1 MIYFCELEIFEICLQ
16 DKKIVLITFKCT
28 HLFFPVMKYRR
39 LTLEELKPL
48 KNEFIDFLIINGVV
62 ASDWEHL
69 LTRDIEKSNK
79 ILDAF
84 GEVVFEDI
92 MRKTQFLEFRGVGE
106 LITFNCTS
114 GLIYMAG
121 IRVDDSENQRIDFND
136 DQSIKQLLVN
146 PCDGIVVFTDH
157 KKYKSNREKE
167 IFDMIEEGCLI
178 SDGKLFKAIATASV
192 D

>member
-1 MIYFCELEIFEICLQ
+1 MKGIHF
-16 DKKIVLITFKCT
+16 V
-28 HLFFPVMKYRR
+28 FPVMKYRR

-48 KNEFIDFLIINGVV
+48 ENEFIDFLVINGIS
-62 ASDWEHL
+62 AMDWEYL
-69 LTRDIEKSNK
+69 LTHDIEKSNK

-92 MRKTQFLEFRGVGE
+92 MRKTQFLEFRSVCE

-121 IRVDDSENQRIDFND
+121 IRFDDCEKQRIDFNN
-136 DQSIKQLLVN
+136 DQSIKRLLDN
-146 PCDGIVVFTDH
+146 PCDGIIVFTDH
-157 KKYKSNREKE
+157 KKYQSNREKE
-167 IFDMIEEGCLI
+167 IFNMIEKGCLI
-178 SDGKLFKAIATASV
+178 SDGKLFKAIATAAV

>member
-1 MIYFCELEIFEICLQ
+1 
-16 DKKIVLITFKCT
+16 
-28 HLFFPVMKYRR
+28 MKYRR

-48 KNEFIDFLIINGVV
+48 ENEFIDFLVINGV
-62 ASDWEHL
+62 AATDWEYL
-69 LTRDIEKSNK
+69 LTHDIEKSNK

-84 GEVVFEDI
+84 GEVVFEGI
-92 MRKTQFLEFRGVGE
+92 MRKTQFLEFRSVGE

-121 IRVDDSENQRIDFND
+121 IRFGDYEKQGIDFNN
-136 DQSIKQLLVN
+136 DQSIKRLLAN
-146 PCDGIVVFTDH
+146 PCDGIMVFMDH
-157 KKYKSNREKE
+157 KKYESNREKE

-178 SDGKLFKAIATASV
+178 SDGKLFKAISTAAV

>member
-1 MIYFCELEIFEICLQ
+1 
-16 DKKIVLITFKCT
+16 
-28 HLFFPVMKYRR
+28 MKYRR
-39 LTLEELKPL
+39 ITLEELKPL
-48 KNEFIDFLIINGVV
+48 ENEFIDFLVINGI
-62 ASDWEHL
+62 AATDWEYL
-69 LTRDIEKSNK
+69 LTHDIENSNK

-92 MRKTQFLEFRGVGE
+92 MRKTQFLEFRSAGE

-121 IRVDDSENQRIDFND
+121 IRFDDYEKQRIDFNN
-136 DQSIKQLLVN
+136 DQSIKWLLDN
-146 PCDGIVVFTDH
+146 PCDRIIVFTDY

-178 SDGKLFKAIATASV
+178 SDGKLFKAIATAAV

>member
-1 MIYFCELEIFEICLQ
+1 M
-16 DKKIVLITFKCT
+16 V
-28 HLFFPVMKYRR
+28 
-39 LTLEELKPL
+39 
-48 KNEFIDFLIINGVV
+48 INGVT
-62 ASDWEHL
+62 ANDWEYL
-69 LTRDIEKSNK
+69 LTNDIEKSNK

-92 MRKTQFLEFRGVGE
+92 MRKTQFLEFRSVGE

-121 IRVDDSENQRIDFND
+121 IRFGNYEKQRIDLNN
-136 DQSIKQLLVN
+136 DQSIKRLLEN
-146 PCDGIVVFTDH
+146 SSDGIMVFTDH

-167 IFDMIEEGCLI
+167 IFDMIEEGCSI
-178 SDGKLFKAIATASV
+178 SDGKIFKAIATAAV

>member
-1 MIYFCELEIFEICLQ
+1 MIHFVNRNSLVFESKIKKSFNYFYIFPF
-16 DKKIVLITFKCT
+16 V
-28 HLFFPVMKYRR
+28 FPRMKYRR

-48 KNEFIDFLIINGVV
+48 ENEFIDFLVINGVTV
-62 ASDWEHL
+62 TDWEYL
-69 LTRDIEKSNK
+69 LTHDIEKSNK

-84 GEVVFEDI
+84 GEVIFEDI
-92 MRKTQFLEFRGVGE
+92 MRKTQFLEFRSADE

-121 IRVDDSENQRIDFND
+121 IRFGNCEKQRIDFNN
-136 DQSIKQLLVN
+136 DQSIKQFLAN

-157 KKYKSNREKE
+157 KKYKRNREKE
-167 IFDMIEEGCLI
+167 IFGMIEEGCLI
-178 SDGKLFKAIATASV
+178 SDGKLFKAIATAAV

>member
-1 MIYFCELEIFEICLQ
+1 
-16 DKKIVLITFKCT
+16 
-28 HLFFPVMKYRR
+28 MKYRR

-48 KNEFIDFLIINGVV
+48 EKEFIDFLVINGVT
-62 ASDWEHL
+62 ATDWKYTIAH
-69 LTRDIEKSNK
+69 DIEKSNK

-92 MRKTQFLEFRGVGE
+92 MRKTQFLEFRSVGE

-121 IRVDDSENQRIDFND
+121 IRFGDYEKQGIDFNN
-136 DQSIKQLLVN
+136 DQSIKRLLAN
-146 PCDGIVVFTDH
+146 PCDGIMVFMDH
-157 KKYKSNREKE
+157 KKYESNREKE

-178 SDGKLFKAIATASV
+178 SDGKLFKAISTAAV

>member
-1 MIYFCELEIFEICLQ
+1 
-16 DKKIVLITFKCT
+16 
-28 HLFFPVMKYRR
+28 MKYRR

-48 KNEFIDFLIINGVV
+48 ENEFIDFLVINGI
-62 ASDWEHL
+62 AATDWEYL
-69 LTRDIEKSNK
+69 LTHDIENSNK

-92 MRKTQFLEFRGVGE
+92 MRKTQFLEFRSAGE

-121 IRVDDSENQRIDFND
+121 IRFDDYEKQRIDFSNG
-136 DQSIKQLLVN
+136 QSIKWLLDN
-146 PCDGIVVFTDH
+146 TCDGIIVFTDY

-167 IFDMIEEGCLI
+167 IFDMIQEGCLI
-178 SDGKLFKAIATASV
+178 SDGKLFKAIATAAV